1 MGTLIWARNRR
12 LVSEATDVG
21 RSPPE
26 TLTLILGSAVDL
38 QLNVDYIYREPVPD
52 QLPPAYSER
61 TLRWVGPEASPG
73 PTRPRFNIIGPTAI
87 VAG

>member
-1 MGTLIWARNRR
+1 MGTFFLSTNRM
-12 LVSEATDVG
+12 SAIAATNVG
-21 RSPPE
+21 GSQN
-26 TLTLILGSAVDL
+26 TLTLELEGFVTL

-52 QLPPAYSER
+52 QLPPAYSET

-73 PTRPRFNIIGPTAI
+73 PTQPRFNIIGEPAI

>member
-21 RSPPE
+21 RSPPG
-26 TLTLILGSAVDL
+26 TLTLNIGSVDL
-38 QLNVDYIYREPVPD
+38 QLNVDYIYRELVPNR
-52 QLPPAYSER
+52 LPPAYSET
-61 TLRWVGPEASPG
+61 TLRLVGPEASPG

>member
-1 MGTLIWARNRR
+1 MGTFFLSTNRR
-12 LVSEATDVG
+12 SAIAATNVG
-21 RSPPE
+21 GGPPN
-26 TLTLILGSAVDL
+26 TLTLELEGFVTL

-61 TLRWVGPEASPG
+61 TLRWVGSEASPG
-73 PTRPRFNIIGPTAI
+73 PTKPRFNIIGPTAI